1 MILSQ
6 KKHRQE
12 ILQNYKKA
20 KAGVFDFERIAL
32 LFAHS
37 KHDKAHQVI
46 SDTTAQDLDFEELFM
61 FLDRTSSKIGQQF
74 LYQILRTI
82 PEDQTRVL
90 QLEELI
96 TFLDANPKTKEATVL
111 ELSKLNKTRAYFIQ
125 SLIFNEHIEKPSW
138 FWIIPLLSVFSIAT
152 LVLSIFYPIYILLF
166 VLILA
171 INFVFHYWNKKN
183 VLSYSNSIPQL
194 LLLNAVVHNLI
205 KLGVVLHEVQQVRKS
220 HEAISSLSKAA
231 IFFKIE
237 SKINDEMGQ
246 FGEFILELVKAAFLL
261 EPILV
266 FKVIRGLEMKRSDI
280 SILLQAIGQVDVAIS
295 IASLREALP
304 YFSIPQIVIEQN
316 DFCANEIYH
325 PLIEDPIANTIDL
338 SYAKSVLISGSNMS
352 GKTTFIRTVG
362 INCILSLT
370 INTACARKFTIPR
383 LKVHSAIRFSDDL
396 FNETSYYFQEV
407 KTIKKMIDESE
418 SQDQNIFLLDEIF
431 KGTNTVERIASG
443 KAVLSYLSQNSNMVL
458 VSTHDLELIDLL
470 AESYNYYHFSESVEN
485 GALSFDYKLRLGKLN
500 NTNAIKILE
509 INKFPTW
516 ITSEAKKLAEQIRKL
531 KLVDNIQ

>member
-1 MILSQ
+1 MS
-6 KKHRQE
+6 
-12 ILQNYKKA
+12 
-20 KAGVFDFERIAL
+20 
-32 LFAHS
+32 
-37 KHDKAHQVI
+37 
-46 SDTTAQDLDFEELFM
+46 
-61 FLDRTSSKIGQQF
+61 
-74 LYQILRTI
+74 
-82 PEDQTRVL
+82 
-90 QLEELI
+90 
-96 TFLDANPKTKEATVL
+96 
-111 ELSKLNKTRAYFIQ
+111 
-125 SLIFNEHIEKPSW
+125 
-138 FWIIPLLSVFSIAT
+138 
-152 LVLSIFYPIYILLF
+152 
-166 VLILA
+166 
-171 INFVFHYWNKKN
+171 
-183 VLSYSNSIPQL
+183 
-194 LLLNAVVHNLI
+194 
-205 KLGVVLHEVQQVRKS
+205 
-220 HEAISSLSKAA
+220 
-231 IFFKIE
+231 
-237 SKINDEMGQ
+237 EMGQ

-280 SILLQAIGQVDVAIS
+280 SILLQATAQVDVAIS

-509 INKFPTW
+509 INKFPTR